1 MSGQTINDM
10 GCNRRILK
18 AFYTQYVAVLLIVL
32 VFTLGAFQRAT
43 HSEQAPP
50 PPNAK
55 ATAGSPQIGAMTLSD
70 VFSDDG
76 SIVGDHV
83 QLLALVAVLREH
95 DLRIALVI
103 PKTVSFRTES
113 NQDIVASL
121 KQIEA
126 LEAFFSAH
134 AITDQSVRFVIRA
147 PFTQEEDAIRVYFEE
162 APGES
167 VVL

>member
-1 MSGQTINDM
+1 MSGQTTKDM
-10 GCNRRILK
+10 GCDRRILK

-43 HSEQAPP
+43 HSGEVASL
-50 PPNAK
+50 NAK
-55 ATAGSPQIGAMTLSD
+55 ATFGSPQVGAMTLSD
-70 VFSDDG
+70 VFSENG
-76 SIVGDHV
+76 SIVGEHA

-95 DLRIALVI
+95 DLRVALVI

-113 NQDIVASL
+113 NQDTVSSL

-134 AITDQSVRFVIRA
+134 AIADQSVRFVIRA
-147 PFTQEEDAIRVYFEE
+147 PFAQEGNGIRVYFEE

-167 VVL
+167 VLL

>member
-1 MSGQTINDM
+1 
-10 GCNRRILK
+10 
-18 AFYTQYVAVLLIVL
+18 
-32 VFTLGAFQRAT
+32 
-43 HSEQAPP
+43 
-50 PPNAK
+50 
-55 ATAGSPQIGAMTLSD
+55 MTLSD

-76 SIVGDHV
+76 SIVGDHA

-126 LEAFFSAH
+126 LEAFFSSH